1 MQNLLTLT
9 YWFNLRPEPLLPY
22 AYKTLVAGLIIL
34 AVLAIITAF
43 LKTRNS
49 LYRGLFKRL
58 YSFFLANTLLGLL
71 VLFFNYEL
79 VPFFSARFWIGLWI
93 LTMII
98 WLFLI
103 LKGLRAIPANKKQIE
118 KERELKKYI
127 P

>member
-9 YWFNLRPEPLLPY
+9 YWFNLRPESLLPY
-22 AYKTLVAGLIIL
+22 AYKALVAGLIAL
-34 AVLAIITAF
+34 AVLAIVTAF
-43 LKTRNS
+43 LKTKNS

-58 YSFFLANTLLGLL
+58 YSFFLTNTLLGLL

-93 LTMII
+93 LMMAV
-98 WLFLI
+98 WLFFI
-103 LKGLRAIPANKKQIE
+103 LKGLRAIPASKRQLE
-118 KERELKKYI
+118 KEKELKKYI